1 MLSFSGKIHMRMNIQ
16 FLSTIINKI
25 TKSLQVPCSPL
36 FYISKSYLPGKRV
49 LLFTLRE
56 KMNKR
61 LSGSISVEAACV
73 LPMFIF
79 FGLAILA
86 PMKWLDTHRQM
97 QAKAERLGETLSLSA
112 YTMETEE
119 RETIHLEYYYK
130 ENIPFFLGNIRGI
143 PMRVA
148 VKRRRWIGLDGKLT
162 SQMVH
167 GEAFDREMVY
177 VTPEGERYHP
187 YRDCSYLQNLCKAVS
202 AQELEHLRNN
212 DGKIYYS
219 CSQCVHNEN
228 IQDTVYITTW
238 GVRYHNDRTCA
249 SMSNYFRKVPLAEVV
264 EWGECSVCAS
274 RHD

>member
-238 GVRYHNDRTCA
+238 GIRYHNDRTCA